1 MKRNYIYIDDDKLEN
16 SQAKVRGFN
25 SKHLNVCAEQ
35 HKGTWEAQL
44 SYIQKNAPKIDGLI
58 LDLGLCDLPNSNSER
73 AEFRGTSLAQEI
85 RTRQKG
91 VILKSFPIVLF
102 SANDKL
108 QELLETTGADLF
120 DLCIDKDSICV
131 EIFDELSSKLYALAE
146 GYKILADNNHQ
157 APDILSNILKVNNK
171 DIDERLISELNKLIG
186 SPTHSLAHFIIHE
199 VLEHKGVLINTS
211 TLAARLGIDV
221 EKSDDWSQ
229 LLKILDIAK
238 YKGVFCEGWIRWWM
252 PAIEDW
258 WSTYISND
266 NLRSMSAKNRVS
278 LLKEKLNLSEL
289 QAACPIDRAESD
301 AFWTIC
307 QGYKRPIDTT
317 DGLLIDG
324 QENLYPWQEPEYVS
338 LDAAL
343 KRRNIA
349 EWKNVS
355 VIERDF
361 LAELQRGSV
370 KR

>member
-25 SKHLNVCAEQ
+25 SKYLNVCAEQ

-73 AEFRGTSLAQEI
+73 ADFRGTSLAQEI
-85 RTRQKG
+85 RT
-91 VILKSFPIVLF
+91 
-102 SANDKL
+102 
-108 QELLETTGADLF
+108 ETTGADLF

-157 APDILSNILKVNNK
+157 ASDILSNILKVNDK

-221 EKSDDWSQ
+221 EKSDDWGQ

-266 NLRSMSAKNRVS
+266 NLRSMSAINRVS

-338 LDAAL
+338 IDAAL
-343 KRRNIA
+343 RRRNIA
-349 EWKNVS
+349 EWKDVS

>member
-1 MKRNYIYIDDDKLEN
+1 MKRNYIYIDDDKIEN

-25 SKHLNVCAEQ
+25 SMHLNVCAEQ
-35 HKGTWEAQL
+35 HKGTWESQL
-44 SYIQKNAPKIDGLI
+44 SYIQECASKIDGLI
-58 LDLGLCDLPNSNSER
+58 LDLGLCDLPNNNSER
-73 AEFRGTSLAQEI
+73 ADFRGTSLAQEI

-91 VILKSFPIVLF
+91 MILNSFPIVLF

-108 QELLETTGADLF
+108 QDLLENTGADLF

-131 EIFDELSSKLYALAE
+131 EIFEQLSSKLYALAE
-146 GYKILADNNHQ
+146 GYKILANNNHK
-157 APDILSNILKVNNK
+157 APESLSNILGVSDK
-171 DIDERLISELNKLIG
+171 DIDNRFISELKNLIG
-186 SPTHSLAHFIIHE
+186 NPTHSIAHFIIYE
-199 VLEHKGVLINTS
+199 LLEHKGLLIDTS
-211 TLAARLGIDV
+211 TLAARLGVDV
-221 EKSDDWSQ
+221 DKSNNWEQ
-229 LLKILDIAK
+229 VLNNLDFAR

-252 PAIEDW
+252 PSIEDW
-258 WSTYISND
+258 WSNHISND
-266 NLRSMSAKNRVS
+266 SLRSMSAQKRVS
-278 LLKEKLNLSEL
+278 LLIEKLNLPEL

-338 LDAAL
+338 IDAAL
-343 KRRNIA
+343 RRKNIA

-355 VIERDF
+355 AIEQDF
-361 LAELQRGSV
+361 LAELKRESV